1 MPRLGAAARKEM
13 QSSAS
18 GFLTLLS
25 TRLRERENNCALI
38 RESPDMM
45 SASEGEGGGHG
56 KADAVGR
63 LHEFYTT
70 VDNGGQKNPKIL
82 RMSFT
87 EAPLLNDSSLEWL

>member
-1 MPRLGAAARKEM
+1 M

-18 GFLTLLS
+18 GFLTLSS

-56 KADAVGR
+56 KADAVRG
-63 LHEFYTT
+63 LHEFCTT
-70 VDNGGQKNPKIL
+70 VDNGGKKIRKFCGCHL
-82 RMSFT
+82 WKL
-87 EAPLLNDSSLEWL
+87 PY